1 MPLRARVHTGCSQGC
16 LFLHCQLPPWYSAHY
31 LGRNGMQHGVRSV
44 RLLSA
49 VHACQGMD
57 AELLCRASGG
67 ASRCVC
73 VTSLGKLLLASPK

>member
-1 MPLRARVHTGCSQGC
+1 
-16 LFLHCQLPPWYSAHY
+16 
-31 LGRNGMQHGVRSV
+31 MQHGVRSV

>member
-1 MPLRARVHTGCSQGC
+1 
-16 LFLHCQLPPWYSAHY
+16 
-31 LGRNGMQHGVRSV
+31 MQHGVRSV

-73 VTSLGKLLLASPK
+73 VTSLGKLLLASPNEWLSRSADHWYEHSSTKSLKEFSQ